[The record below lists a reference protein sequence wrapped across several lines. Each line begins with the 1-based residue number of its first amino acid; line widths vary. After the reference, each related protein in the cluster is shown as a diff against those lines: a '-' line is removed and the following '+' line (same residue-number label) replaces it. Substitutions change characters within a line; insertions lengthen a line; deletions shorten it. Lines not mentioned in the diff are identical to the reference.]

1 MLVTDGLPMYPR
13 YRLGGVWSN
22 TENAY
27 TVPNSFSMNTSSAA
41 IPFSTWVRII
51 SLVGLD
57 GTGALAG
64 ATGAAGAAAAALDGG
79 QAVTLAFLAFQWLAQ
94 RSSTSDAAVGSER
107 AGAEAKGLVELA
119 G

>member
-41 IPFSTWVRII
+41 IPNIKH
-51 SLVGLD
+51 
-57 GTGALAG
+57 AG
-64 ATGAAGAAAAALDGG
+64 RG
-79 QAVTLAFLAFQWLAQ
+79 
-94 RSSTSDAAVGSER
+94 SSS
-107 AGAEAKGLVELA
+107 
-119 G
+119 

>member
-1 MLVTDGLPMYPR
+1 
-13 YRLGGVWSN
+13 
-22 TENAY
+22 
-27 TVPNSFSMNTSSAA
+27 MNTSSAA

-64 ATGAAGAAAAALDGG
+64 ATGAAGAAAAALDRG

>member
-1 MLVTDGLPMYPR
+1 MLVTDGLPIPPVPTCR
-13 YRLGGVWSN
+13 VCVVE

-64 ATGAAGAAAAALDGG
+64 ATGAAGAAAAALDRG